1 LDTRVFRYYVF
12 LNKAFQIFKTG
23 KDVMKRSITTL
34 LMALLLLPVPN
45 TATAGGWQKQ
55 IIETTTKSTRIKKVW
70 TENEAGH
77 RFRLLRG
84 ETGPVYAALVL
95 PESGQNQL
103 GTREP
108 RYQVD
113 DGPLRLLA
121 DYGMFLDMSTRIA
134 EWPVWDGLEPPCS
147 ETETIGWREEALCE
161 ILQGRRIEFHY
172 DLVTGESRKTVFSLD
187 GARKAIESTLF

>member
-1 LDTRVFRYYVF
+1 
-12 LNKAFQIFKTG
+12 
-23 KDVMKRSITTL
+23 MKRSITAL
-34 LMALLLLPVPN
+34 LMALLLLPIPN
-45 TATAGGWQKQ
+45 AASAGGWQKQ

-70 TENEAGH
+70 TANEAGH

-84 ETGPVYAALVL
+84 QTGPVYAALL
-95 PESGQNQL
+95 LSESGPDQL

-108 RYQVD
+108 RYRVD

-121 DYGMFLDMSTRIA
+121 DYGLFLDMSAKVA

-161 ILQGRRIEFHY
+161 ILRGHRIEFHY
-172 DLVTGESRKTVFSLD
+172 DLVTGDTRKTLFTLD
-187 GARKAIESTLF
+187 GAREAIESTLF